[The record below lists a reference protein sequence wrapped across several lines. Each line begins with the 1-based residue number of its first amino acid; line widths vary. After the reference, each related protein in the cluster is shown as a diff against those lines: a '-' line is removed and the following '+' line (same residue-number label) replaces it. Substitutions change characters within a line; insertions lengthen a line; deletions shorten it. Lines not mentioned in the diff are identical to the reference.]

1 MGTAAWLVTG
11 CRTTDG
17 SEDSKKDDPVPTSAS
32 TPPAPPQ
39 PAPFHQ
45 PIVLPPVQPRANR
58 PANAPKLVDA
68 PATGDV
74 ASIVKAEVAQTHG
87 PLIVYVGAKWCE
99 PCQRFHHAVEQGDL
113 DDQLP
118 GYTFLT
124 FDLDRD
130 QERLV
135 PAGYVSH
142 YIPLFVI
149 PGPDGRASSKH
160 IEGSITGPG
169 SPGEISP
176 RLQALVKDA
185 K

>member
-1 MGTAAWLVTG
+1 MVALLVAG

-17 SEDSKKDDPVPTSAS
+17 SEDSKKDE
-32 TPPAPPQ
+32 PAPAPTNAQ
-39 PAPFHQ
+39 PTATQ
-45 PIVLPPVQPRANR
+45 PVSTHEPITLPPVQPRANR
-58 PANAPKLVDA
+58 PEDAPKLVDA

-74 ASIVKAEVAQTHG
+74 AAIVKAEAAQAQG
-87 PLIVYVGAKWCE
+87 PLVVLVGAKWCE

-113 DDQLP
+113 DDKLP
-118 GYTFLT
+118 GFTFLT

-142 YIPLFVI
+142 FIPLFVV
-149 PGPDGRASSKH
+149 PGPDGRASKKR

-169 SPGEISP
+169 SPGEITP
-176 RLQALVKDA
+176 RLLALVK